1 MMLDMMISHAFFPSA
16 SDSESKGPKLPW
28 LGSNPAAVDTAET
41 LGEAANNTSINPDTV
56 TGASANVGRNPVA
69 GGDDV
74 PNHSNNVSDR
84 ETEFKLPKLPFFV
97 NRLEEP
103 VLLISACLQDPWR
116 GPSSLCSGCSC
127 SSHWCG

>member
-1 MMLDMMISHAFFPSA
+1 MMLDMVISHAFFPSA
-16 SDSESKGPKLPW
+16 SDSDSKGLKLPW
-28 LGSNPAAVDTAET
+28 LGSNSDAVDTAET
-41 LGEAANNTSINPDTV
+41 LGEAANNTKRRSTV

-74 PNHSNNVSDR
+74 PNHSNNVSDT
-84 ETEFKLPKLPFFV
+84 ETEFKLPKLAFFV

-103 VLLISACLQDPWR
+103 VLLSCACLQDPWR